1 MTRLIR
7 PVIPTPVL
15 ISLMA
20 RRAVA
25 EGEPE
30 LRLLPDLLGSRG
42 CLIDIGANDG
52 PYSVVALACRRPVIA
67 FEPIP
72 DVAQRLRASLRG
84 RAVVHEVAV
93 SDRTGEAQFFI
104 PESGDTLI
112 TTRGALDAETHRE
125 YSQREIKVPV
135 MTLDSF
141 DLRDV
146 ATIKI
151 DVEGHEAQ
159 VLTGAIETLKREHPT
174 LLVEI
179 EDQRTPGAMGAV
191 RRVLDPLGYQ
201 AMFLFEGQ
209 VLPLSDFNPSVH
221 QRVDRAPQWGDP
233 PSDRFVNNFM
243 WFPDGR
249 PPIGRQRRLGHQPRL
264 SIWPAA
270 TVAGM

>member
-1 MTRLIR
+1 MNRLFR

-25 EGEPE
+25 VGEPE

-42 CLIDIGANDG
+42 CLIDVGANDG
-52 PYSVVALACRRPVIA
+52 PYSMVALACRRPVIA

-72 DVAQRLRASLRG
+72 DVAERLRTSLRG

-93 SDRTGEAQFFI
+93 SDRTEEARFFI
-104 PESGDTLI
+104 PESGNMLI

-125 YSQREIKVPV
+125 YQQREISVPV
-135 MTLDSF
+135 TTLDSF
-141 DLRDV
+141 DIRDV

-151 DVEGHEAQ
+151 DVEGHEAR
-159 VLTGAIETLKREHPT
+159 VLAGAVETLKREHPT

-179 EDQRTPGAMGAV
+179 EDQRTPGSMDAV

-209 VLPLSDFNPSVH
+209 VRPLSAFNPSVH
-221 QRVDRAPQWGDP
+221 QRVDRAPKWGDA
-233 PSDRFVNNFM
+233 PSDGFVNNFM
-243 WFPDGR
+243 WFPDGP
-249 PPIGRQRRLGHQPRL
+249 PPINRRRRHRHQPRL
-264 SIWPAA
+264 GIWPAA
-270 TVAGM
+270 TMARM

>member
-1 MTRLIR
+1 M
-7 PVIPTPVL
+7 
-15 ISLMA
+15 
-20 RRAVA
+20 
-25 EGEPE
+25 
-30 LRLLPDLLGSRG
+30 
-42 CLIDIGANDG
+42 
-52 PYSVVALACRRPVIA
+52 RRPI
-67 FEPIP
+67 
-72 DVAQRLRASLRG
+72 G
-84 RAVVHEVAV
+84 
-93 SDRTGEAQFFI
+93 
-104 PESGDTLI
+104 
-112 TTRGALDAETHRE
+112 E

-221 QRVDRAPQWGDP
+221 QRVDRAPKWGDP
-233 PSDRFVNNFM
+233 PSDRFVNTFM
-243 WFPDGR
+243 YSRRPAPDRPTASPWAPTSTQHLACSNGGR
-249 PPIGRQRRLGHQPRL
+249 DVSTVVRRLQEDRL
-264 SIWPAA
+264 PSTHPVA
-270 TVAGM
+270 TLA